1 MTLKLIEPRIKARA
15 ASRVRMLSTEG
26 GANAAHYQSDG
37 HKAWAAAVKRRDGY
51 RCVTPRCDSK
61 GRLIADH
68 IVEITDGGARF
79 DVANGQTLCLACHN
93 RKTARQKASR
103 SGGAV

>member
-1 MTLKLIEPRIKARA
+1 MALKLIEPRIKARA
-15 ASRVRMLSTEG
+15 ASRVRMLPTEG

-51 RCVTPRCDSK
+51 RCVVPGCDSK
-61 GRLIADH
+61 GRVIADH

-79 DVANGQTLCLACHN
+79 DPSNGETLCIACHN
-93 RKTARQKASR
+93 RKTAAAKAKR
-103 SGGAV
+103 LGR